1 MSARAEP
8 RVVRQPGAW
17 TGFRT
22 ALRLGWAVEANWTDP
37 LLFGIYALARPLS
50 AALILVLIYTV
61 ITGGQRSEYLSFLII
76 GAAFW
81 NLVQGSMAGLVSGV
95 LDDRERYRML
105 RYVYVTPVPFLS
117 VLIGRGTARF
127 AVTVTGGVITLAVAV
142 LFLGVRIDPFE
153 IRWPMFLAALLLGLP
168 AVVGLGVAM
177 AGLVLQMRHDSWS
190 YPEAVSGALYL
201 LSGAIFPID
210 VLPGFL
216 QPVALAL
223 PITWWLEAVRRAL
236 IGAGAPGRLEAFSDA
251 SVLLTLLV
259 TSAVFGALA
268 WLLFRT
274 LDRRARE
281 RGLIDNS
288 TGS

>member
-1 MSARAEP
+1 MSAEARP
-8 RVVRQPGAW
+8 VHQPGAW

-37 LLFGIYALARPLS
+37 LLFVIYALAKPLS
-50 AALILVLIYTV
+50 AALILVLIFTV
-61 ITGGQRSEYLSFLII
+61 ITGGERPEYLSFLII

-105 RYVYVTPVPFLS
+105 SYVYVTPVPFLS
-117 VLIGRGTARF
+117 VLIGRATARF
-127 AVTVTGGVITLAVAV
+127 AVTVTGGLITLAVAI
-142 LFLGVRIDPFE
+142 LFLGLRIDPAE
-153 IRWPMFLAALLLGLP
+153 VRWPMLATALLLGLP
-168 AVVGLGVAM
+168 AITGLGVTM

-190 YPEAVSGALYL
+190 YPEAVAGALYL

-210 VLPGFL
+210 VLPAFL
-216 QPVALAL
+216 QPIALAL
-223 PITWWLEAVRRAL
+223 PLTWWLEAVRRAL
-236 IGAGAPGRLEAFSDA
+236 LGVGAPGRMEGFSDA
-251 SVLLTLLV
+251 TVLLVLLV
-259 TSAVFGALA
+259 ASAAAAALA
-268 WLLFRT
+268 WLVFR
-274 LDRRARE
+274 LLERRARD